1 MKKKIEKLEKSANV
15 LAYIMFLPVLICI
28 VAAFFVKSKITAS
41 IIAIASVICTFL
53 FLVLFFVN
61 LTKTNELKENFI
73 KNNIKEKLQKDD
85 FTEILFKPSC
95 NTDIEN
101 FMCKVLDNTS
111 NLTYFA
117 KVKEDDKIEIV
128 VMENNTKIILQ
139 DYEITNYYFFDIH
152 FKIKD
157 E

>member
-15 LAYIMFLPVLICI
+15 LAYLIFLPITICI
-28 VAAFFVKSKITAS
+28 ISAFFIESNTLEI
-41 IIAIASVICTFL
+41 IIANATIILTFL
-53 FLVLFFVN
+53 FLILLFVN
-61 LTKTNELKENFI
+61 LFKTNELRKDFLT
-73 KNNIKEKLQKDD
+73 KNIKEKLQKDD

-95 NTDIEN
+95 NTGIEN
-101 FMCKVLDNTS
+101 FMFKVLKNMD

-117 KVKEDDKIEIV
+117 KVKEDDKIEILV
-128 VMENNTKIILQ
+128 LENNTKIILQ
-139 DYEITNYYFFDIH
+139 NYEITNYYFFDIH